1 MSRYCHMMISI
12 KTTFLI
18 ATVFFLTACKTIP
31 TTPDETAVPDPEQTS
46 PRNTDLATQQASPQT
61 KSSNNSGNNNSE
73 QNSSTH
79 EEAASTNASANLTSE
94 EQAQQL
100 DQQLDERFADF
111 DRLLLREREF
121 LNEKQKEQGE
131 PQNNGSTGVAGGEG
145 LDGSEG
151 LDGFDD
157 IAAEDSSSQTGNSST
172 QQAAGQNSYPSNNT
186 SINTPPDLA
195 NSKGD
200 DVIARQL
207 REAAQKEKDPVLREK
222 LWDEYRKYKSGI

>member
-1 MSRYCHMMISI
+1 MISSI
-12 KTTFLI
+12 KTTIFI

-31 TTPDETAVPDPEQTS
+31 TTPDDAPVTEPKQTS
-46 PRNTDLATQQASPQT
+46 PGSTGSTTQNSSSQS
-61 KSSNNSGNNNSE
+61 SSNNEPE
-73 QNSSTH
+73 QNSGEQATS
-79 EEAASTNASANLTSE
+79 ANASANLTSE
-94 EQAQQL
+94 EEAQQL

-131 PQNNGSTGVAGGEG
+131 PQNSSGGAAGGGDLDGFEG
-145 LDGSEG
+145 LDDFG
-151 LDGFDD
+151 D
-157 IAAEDSSSQTGNSST
+157 IASDDSSAQEGKSST
-172 QQAAGQNSYPSNNT
+172 QQTAGQNSYPSNNT
-186 SINTPPDLA
+186 KINTPPDLV

>member
-1 MSRYCHMMISI
+1 MPYDSSI
-12 KTTFLI
+12 KTTVFF

-31 TTPDETAVPDPEQTS
+31 TNPDEPPVPEPEQTS
-46 PRNTDLATQQASPQT
+46 PSNTDSTSLTTSLQSKSP
-61 KSSNNSGNNNSE
+61 SNSDKNEPDQNSGEQKEITSE
-73 QNSSTH
+73 S
-79 EEAASTNASANLTSE
+79 ASDIFTSE
-94 EQAQQL
+94 EQSQQL

-121 LNEKQKEQGE
+121 LNKHQKEQGE
-131 PQNNGSTGVAGGEG
+131 PQNNSSGGAAGGAGFEG
-145 LDGSEG
+145 LDDF
-151 LDGFDD
+151 DG
-157 IAAEDSSSQTGNSST
+157 IATEDSSPQNSKSST
-172 QQAAGQNSYPSNNT
+172 QQTAGQNSYPSNNT
-186 SINTPPDLA
+186 KINTPPDLA

>member
-1 MSRYCHMMISI
+1 MMNSI

-18 ATVFFLTACKTIP
+18 IATVFLTSCKTMP
-31 TTPDETAVPDPEQTS
+31 TSPDETPVPDPEHTNPSSTDSTKQYTPAQSTS
-46 PRNTDLATQQASPQT
+46 S
-61 KSSNNSGNNNSE
+61 KNSGNNEYE
-73 QNSSTH
+73 QDSGEQT
-79 EEAASTNASANLTSE
+79 TNPATSARLTSE

-121 LNEKQKEQGE
+121 LNEKQNEQGA
-131 PQNNGSTGVAGGEG
+131 PLNNSGGAADAGAEG
-145 LDGSEG
+145 LDG
-151 LDGFDD
+151 LDD
-157 IAAEDSSSQTGNSST
+157 IAADDSDSSSQNGNSPT
-172 QQAAGQNSYPSNNT
+172 QQTAGQNTYPGNNT
-186 SINTPPDLA
+186 QINTPPDLT

-207 REAAQKEKDPVLREK
+207 REAAQKEKDPVLRDK

>member
-1 MSRYCHMMISI
+1 MRPI
-12 KTTFLI
+12 KIIFFI
-18 ATVFFLTACKTIP
+18 AVVFFLTACKTIP
-31 TTPDETAVPDPEQTS
+31 TSPDDTTTPKTNESNSV
-46 PRNTDLATQQASPQT
+46 NTEATTQNTPPQASENNEATQSTENSSPQPT
-61 KSSNNSGNNNSE
+61 TTDASS
-73 QNSSTH
+73 
-79 EEAASTNASANLTSE
+79 NLTSE

-121 LNEKQKEQGE
+121 LSEKQKEQGA
-131 PQNNGSTGVAGGEG
+131 PQSGGGGANGDLDGFEG
-145 LDGSEG
+145 LDDYG
-151 LDGFDD
+151 D
-157 IAAEDSSSQTGNSST
+157 IAGENNSSRSGGNGSHQTGGEN
-172 QQAAGQNSYPSNNT
+172 AFPSKNT
-186 SINTPPDLA
+186 NVNTPPDLV

>member
-1 MSRYCHMMISI
+1 MMSSI
-12 KTTFLI
+12 KTTFTI
-18 ATVFFLTACKTIP
+18 AAVFFLTACKTIP
-31 TTPDETAVPDPEQTS
+31 TTPDETPVADIEQTNPS
-46 PRNTDLATQQASPQT
+46 STETATQKTSSQST
-61 KSSNNSGNNNSE
+61 SSNNSGNNKDE
-73 QNSSTH
+73 PSSNTQQ
-79 EEAASTNASANLTSE
+79 EIKNTNTSANLTSE

-100 DQQLDERFADF
+100 DHQLDDRFADF

-121 LNEKQKEQGE
+121 LNEEQKEQGE
-131 PQNNGSTGVAGGEG
+131 PQNNGSTGTAGGDGLEG
-145 LDGSEG
+145 LDG
-151 LDGFDD
+151 LDD
-157 IAAEDSSSQTGNSST
+157 IATSDTSSENGSSST

-186 SINTPPDLA
+186 NINTPPDLV

>member
-1 MSRYCHMMISI
+1 MMSSI
-12 KTTFLI
+12 KTTFFI

-31 TTPDETAVPDPEQTS
+31 TTPDEVPIPETEHTTPNAADSTAQDTS
-46 PRNTDLATQQASPQT
+46 SQNP
-61 KSSNNSGNNNSE
+61 SNIKSE
-73 QNSSTH
+73 QNHSAQKETTS
-79 EEAASTNASANLTSE
+79 ANASANLTSE
-94 EQAQQL
+94 EHTQQL

-121 LNEKQKEQGE
+121 LSEEQKEQGD
-131 PQNNGSTGVAGGEG
+131 PQNNGSTGATGGEG
-145 LDGSEG
+145 LDSFEG

-157 IAAEDSSSQTGNSST
+157 IPTSSSSSENGNNDT
-172 QQAAGQNSYPSNNT
+172 QQATGQNSYPSTNT
-186 SINTPPDLA
+186 NINTPPDLV